1 MKVYFGACGIGLG
14 HVGRCIPVAKRLL
27 DDGSDILFS
36 TYSDA
41 CLYVD
46 HEGFPLVE
54 APSINFA
61 VRGDG
66 GVDFRQTTVYPGFFS
81 PFIFLHQVGHEI
93 GYMRSFS
100 PDVVVSDSRASTILA
115 ARLLNIP
122 VLTVL
127 NLYHASVPRASHFL
141 NLSRI
146 ADGGVMTILGK
157 LWNAGREILVPD
169 FPDPYTLSQEN
180 MLIPP
185 QRKDHVHLIGPIL
198 PVKPSDLPSG
208 RTLRRRLKLGGKTV
222 IFVPISG
229 PAKEKEYFTEQIV
242 NILSKLPEDY
252 EIIVS
257 LANPNNGMRERREG
271 NLRIYDWIPNRF
283 EYLKACD
290 IVISRAGL
298 GTITQ
303 SICYGKPSLIIPTP
317 SHTEQENNSR
327 RAEELCVAKVMDQ
340 RKLTP
345 ESVLSGIKTLMD
357 ADYHDRADQL
367 AENVASFD
375 GTEAIFRSVE
385 QLSKIAS

>member
-1 MKVYFGACGIGLG
+1 
-14 HVGRCIPVAKRLL
+14 
-27 DDGSDILFS
+27 
-36 TYSDA
+36 
-41 CLYVD
+41 VD
-46 HEGFPLVE
+46 HEGLPLVK
-54 APSINFA
+54 APSICFA
-61 VRGDG
+61 VRDDG

-81 PFIFLHQVGHEI
+81 PFIFLDQVGHEI
-93 GYMRSFS
+93 GYMRSYG

-127 NLYHASVPRASHFL
+127 NLYHASVPRAKRFL

-146 ADGGVMTILGK
+146 ADGGIMTILGK
-157 LWNAGREILVPD
+157 LWNAGKEILVPD

-185 QRKDHVHLIGPIL
+185 QRRERVHLIGPIL
-198 PVKPSDLPSG
+198 PVRPSDLPS
-208 RTLRRRLKLGGKTV
+208 RKALRQRLNLGSKTT

-257 LANPNNGMRERREG
+257 LANPNNGTRERREG
-271 NLRIYDWIPNRF
+271 NVRVYDWIPNRF

-317 SHTEQENNSR
+317 SHTEQQNNSR
-327 RAEELCVAKVMDQ
+327 RAEELGVAKVLNQ
-340 RKLTP
+340 LELTP
-345 ESVLSGIKTLMD
+345 ESVLSGIETLMD
-357 ADYHDRADQL
+357 AEYRERADQL
-367 AENVASFD
+367 AKNVTPYD
-375 GTEAIFRSVE
+375 GTEAIFQRVS
-385 QLSKIAS
+385 QLSKMAS